1 MAFSW
6 EPFGSTRA
14 DNPEPAPPPAP
25 ATASEPAAPRGLSRT
40 PARRLAV
47 LTCMDCRVDPLRA
60 LGLRLGDAVVLRNA
74 GAQASDDMLR
84 SLRMAHGSLGVEAV
98 TVMAH
103 TDCAAHGGDD
113 TAAAAAARRA
123 AARIRSALPLRADMA
138 LLDLRTGTLSR
149 QDGAPRPTG

>member
-6 EPFGSTRA
+6 QPFGSTR
-14 DNPEPAPPPAP
+14 DDDPEPAPPPPAP
-25 ATASEPAAPRGLSRT
+25 EPSAAPRSLRPQ

-74 GAQASDDMLR
+74 GAQASEDVLR
-84 SLRMAHGSLGVEAV
+84 SLRMAHEALGVAFV
-98 TVMAH
+98 QVVGH

-113 TAAAAAARRA
+113 DASAAGARRA
-123 AARIRSALPLRADMA
+123 AARIRSMLPALRTEVAV
-138 LLDLRTGTLSR
+138 LDLATGAVNRSA
-149 QDGAPRPTG
+149 G

>member
-6 EPFGSTRA
+6 EPFGYTRA
-14 DNPEPAPPPAP
+14 DDPDPTPPPPEPAPRR
-25 ATASEPAAPRGLSRT
+25 ELSRT

-47 LTCMDCRVDPLRA
+47 LTCMDCRIDPLRA

-84 SLRMAHGSLGVEAV
+84 SLRMAHGALGVETV
-98 TVMAH
+98 TVVAH

-113 TAAAAAARRA
+113 EAASAAARQA
-123 AARIRSALPLRADMA
+123 AVRIGSVLPLRAEAA

-149 QDGAPRPTG
+149 RDGARRPTG